1 VTSLPLDP
9 FSGTARLLI
18 DGSNLLGLMAR
29 QQSPA
34 PPATLIGRLRAVA
47 PAGVAI
53 EVVFDGPPDRGLRG
67 NKVAPGVSVRHSG
80 RRSADALLIDLVD
93 QERMRSGPSGA
104 ATLLVVTDDND
115 LRRALR
121 AAGARV
127 AGASWLLSRMER
139 QSRPAGSSVGNRR
152 PPRPPGGSGPTS
164 AGRAGGRG
172 AGGSGAG
179 GRGTSGT
186 SGSAVG
192 DDSDGEPERTPWK
205 PGRGATVKRGN
216 PRRGHPSSGRMPT

>member
-9 FSGTARLLI
+9 FTGTARLLI

-29 QQSPA
+29 QQTST

-47 PAGVAI
+47 PASVAI
-53 EVVFDGPPDRGLRG
+53 EVVFDGPPDPGLRG

-139 QSRPAGSSVGNRR
+139 QSRPAGSSVGNRK
-152 PPRPPGGSGPTS
+152 PPRPPGGSGPPS
-164 AGRAGGRG
+164 GPG
-172 AGGSGAG
+172 ASGGSGA
-179 GRGTSGT
+179 

-216 PRRGHPSSGRMPT
+216 PHRGHPSSGRMPR

>member
-164 AGRAGGRG
+164 AGGAGGRG
-172 AGGSGAG
+172 A
-179 GRGTSGT
+179 RDTSR
-186 SGSAVG
+186 SAVG

>member
-1 VTSLPLDP
+1 MTSLPLDP

-47 PAGVAI
+47 PASVAI
-53 EVVFDGPPDRGLRG
+53 EVLFDGPPDRGLRG
-67 NKVAPGVSVRHSG
+67 NKVAPGISVRHSG

-93 QERMRSGPSGA
+93 QERMRTGPAGA

-152 PPRPPGGSGPTS
+152 PPRPPGGSGPT
-164 AGRAGGRG
+164 GGG
-172 AGGSGAG
+172 AGGSGGSG
-179 GRGTSGT
+179 GSAR
-186 SGSAVG
+186 GSAVG
-192 DDSDGEPERTPWK
+192 DDSDGEPERPPWK

-216 PRRGHPSSGRMPT
+216 PRRGHPSSGRMPR

>member
-1 VTSLPLDP
+1 MTSLPLDP
-9 FSGTARLLI
+9 FVGTARMLI

-29 QQSPA
+29 QQASA
-34 PPATLIGRLRAVA
+34 PPATLIGRLRALA
-47 PAGVAI
+47 PPSVAI

-93 QERMRSGPSGA
+93 QERMRTGPVGA
-104 ATLLVVTDDND
+104 AALLVVTDDND

-127 AGASWLLSRMER
+127 AGASWLLSRLER
-139 QSRPAGSSVGNRR
+139 STRPRSSSVGNPR
-152 PPRPPGGSGPTS
+152 PPRMPGGSGP
-164 AGRAGGRG
+164 RG
-172 AGGSGAG
+172 AGSGRASGHSGGS
-179 GRGTSGT
+179 
-186 SGSAVG
+186 G

-216 PRRGHPSSGRMPT
+216 PHRGRPSSGRMRP